1 MDPEHVGRGL
11 SPFPWERTLL
21 ALAGAVYNHT
31 LSPSKA
37 LKSCRLH
44 RATVCTCTRSLFPF
58 RSGKQSDRQIVC
70 GGVPSSFLSRGS
82 RTRVLG
88 RASAVW
94 WITTSDHLGAT
105 APQPKE
111 RSPDRPAAEIQED
124 ALGVVLGW
132 FQAGVAKVRAEI
144 GTHPIYNRSG
154 QQVGRALNNHSREV
168 RRHHFE
174 VQRELDL
181 FLEGFNLSRGA
192 NGYAHQDAKRPE
204 VLFTWH

>member
-1 MDPEHVGRGL
+1 
-11 SPFPWERTLL
+11 
-21 ALAGAVYNHT
+21 
-31 LSPSKA
+31 
-37 LKSCRLH
+37 
-44 RATVCTCTRSLFPF
+44 
-58 RSGKQSDRQIVC
+58 
-70 GGVPSSFLSRGS
+70 VPSRFLSRGP

-88 RASAVW
+88 RTSVVW

-105 APQPKE
+105 EPQPE
-111 RSPDRPAAEIQED
+111 EEPPCRPEVIQED
-124 ALGVVLGW
+124 AIGVVLNW

-154 QQVGRALNNHSREV
+154 QEVGRALCNHSREV

-192 NGYAHQDAKRPE
+192 NGYAHQDAKRPV